1 MQTSDLI
8 LVVLL
13 LKNFGCLLSLS
24 ARTARLKQ
32 FVSYNVRPF
41 VPDFQF
47 KGWLGR
53 EFVTLTHLMLSFE
66 C

>member
-1 MQTSDLI
+1 MQTRDLI
-8 LVVLL
+8 LDVLL

-24 ARTARLKQ
+24 ARLKQ

-41 VPDFQF
+41 VPDVQF

-53 EFVTLTHLMLSFE
+53 EFVSLTHLMLSFE